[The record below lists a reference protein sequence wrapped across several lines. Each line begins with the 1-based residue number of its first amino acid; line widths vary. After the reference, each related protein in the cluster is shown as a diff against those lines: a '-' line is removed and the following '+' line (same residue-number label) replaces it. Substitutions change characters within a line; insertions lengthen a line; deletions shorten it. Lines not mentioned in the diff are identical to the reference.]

1 MRALSDMKLMTTHFS
16 EVLRKTNDVALHMNT
31 LQKLILEV
39 IKHLNGSS
47 LPNVSKV
54 FHEQILVNFKPKES
68 KLQDLL

>member
-1 MRALSDMKLMTTHFS
+1 MTTHFN

-47 LPNVSKV
+47 LPNVSKD
-54 FHEQILVNFKPKES
+54 FHEQILVNFKPKAS